1 MNWLTAHRCSLL
13 CAVPSRILYKSRAT
27 PGHPGA
33 SAALLMQQVDIQLK
47 PLSGA
52 VLGFV
57 THAEQWS
64 SSCDGNRS
72 IICIGNFC
80 GVNINSLCFI
90 NMQRQEEKKRKKR
103 HTTCTE
109 SVYVSS
115 QPQQTCGMSIVAV
128 RGQ

>member
-13 CAVPSRILYKSRAT
+13 CAVLSHILYESRAT

-47 PLSGA
+47 PFAVA

-64 SSCDGNRS
+64 TAEPPSSCDSNRS
-72 IICIGNFC
+72 IICIANFC
-80 GVNINSLCFI
+80 GVNINSLHSI
-90 NMQRQEEKKRKKR
+90 NMQRREEKTKEKTHHMHKI
-103 HTTCTE
+103 
-109 SVYVSS
+109 SV
-115 QPQQTCGMSIVAV
+115 CF
-128 RGQ
+128 